1 MAQRLGRREPAIGSA
16 QHHVEELIAGFV
28 HGDFALQQPGR
39 VDVDVLAQ
47 GPHRARIGADI
58 DNRQDRIADDIA
70 LSGREQSGQ
79 RNPRLRKASPSAAA
93 ESGIRRIALS
103 YNDVPVEL
111 RLSQV
116 NTARHE
122 YWNELG
128 RN

>member
-79 RNPRLRKASPSAAA
+79 RNPRLRKGSPS
-93 ESGIRRIALS
+93 RQQQRK
-103 YNDVPVEL
+103 NP
-111 RLSQV
+111 
-116 NTARHE
+116 
-122 YWNELG
+122 
-128 RN
+128 